1 MPVISELF
9 AGGRI
14 VDLVLAIMLVEAV
27 ALAAYHRRTRRGLAP
42 AAVVLN
48 LAAGAALLL
57 ALRGALVGAGW
68 GWIAL
73 ALAGALAA
81 HLADLRQRWA
91 ATCPGQEGVSGGAAP
106 VLYRTNRVCLDKNEG
121 VVSSR

>member
-1 MPVISELF
+1 MGGISELLG
-9 AGGRI
+9 GGRI
-14 VDLVLAIMLVEAV
+14 ADLVLAVLLIEAV
-27 ALAAYHRRTRRGLAP
+27 ALTAYHRRTRRGLVP

-91 ATCPGQEGVSGGAAP
+91 AADPGQGGLSGGAAP
-106 VLYRTNRVCLDKNEG
+106 VLHRSNRSGLDENEG
-121 VVSSR
+121 AVSSR

>member
-1 MPVISELF
+1 MPLVSELF
-9 AGGRI
+9 VSGRV
-14 VDLVLAIMLVEAV
+14 VDLVLAVMLVEAI
-27 ALAAYHRRTRRGLAP
+27 ALAAYHRRTGRGLP
-42 AAVVLN
+42 AVAIVLN

-73 ALAGALAA
+73 ALAGAFAA
-81 HLADLRQRWA
+81 HLADLRQRVA
-91 ATCPGQEGVSGGAAP
+91 AARAGPGGLSGGAVHAP
-106 VLYRTNRVCLDKNEG
+106 VSAKAGSFDINER

>member
-1 MPVISELF
+1 MPVVSELF
-9 AGGRI
+9 VSGRV
-14 VDLVLAIMLVEAV
+14 VDLVLAVMLVEAI
-27 ALAAYHRRTRRGLAP
+27 ALAAYHRRTGRGLPPVAI
-42 AAVVLN
+42 VLN

-73 ALAGALAA
+73 ALAGAFAA

-91 ATCPGQEGVSGGAAP
+91 ATCPGQGRLSGGAAR
-106 VLYRTNRVCLDKNEG
+106 VLYRANSASPDKNEG